1 MPTNSTNRK
10 RSTALVLLA
19 TTSLALAALAGCHD
33 KPHEYGV
40 QRPPVDEIDS
50 RDRGLQSKDVVTAS
64 DKMAM
69 DLLSDPNLNA
79 SKTQWT
85 IVVDHVDNQSSDPR
99 ANLDIF
105 LRRLRTNLAQQG
117 RGRVQLIEN
126 RQKLNELQSRELDP
140 GAGAGERDTYGQGSG
155 QSSTAAPARI
165 QPDYS
170 LYARISDLPNR
181 GTNYYYVEFT
191 LTDLRNRTIAW
202 TNAYEVKVER

>member
-1 MPTNSTNRK
+1 MATNPTNLK
-10 RSTALVLLA
+10 RPTTLLLTAA
-19 TTSLALAALAGCHD
+19 TSMLALAAFAGCSD
-33 KPHEYGV
+33 KPHEYGR

-50 RDRGLQSKDVVTAS
+50 RDRGLQSKDVVSAS

-85 IVVDHVDNQSSDPR
+85 IVVDRVDNQSSDPR

-126 RQKLNELQSRELDP
+126 RAKLNELQSRELEP
-140 GAGAGERDTYGQGSG
+140 GAGERDTYGQGSG
-155 QSSTAAPARI
+155 ARPAPGPAGI

-181 GTNYYYVEFT
+181 GTYYYYVEFT

>member
-1 MPTNSTNRK
+1 MATNRTNHK
-10 RSTALVLLA
+10 RYSVLVLL
-19 TTSLALAALAGCHD
+19 TTASLALAGLAAGCSD
-33 KPHEYGV
+33 KPHEYGK

-85 IVVDHVDNQSSDPR
+85 VVVDHVDNQSSDPR

-140 GAGAGERDTYGQGSG
+140 GAGSGERDTYGQGSG
-155 QSSTAAPARI
+155 QTSTAAPARI

-181 GTNYYYVEFT
+181 GTYY
-191 LTDLRNRTIAW
+191 
-202 TNAYEVKVER
+202 